1 MATEQQLH
9 TKLPTLAVT
18 IPTTPVVSTPA
29 PSITTPTSIYI
40 LSSEPAIAP
49 VQISPSLAPATV
61 STPTSGMHSPPL
73 SNTVE
78 EEDIEMSSAAA
89 ATRRTDPVPPTIVSS
104 AKPSAHYTTSTASS
118 SSHTPSTTVLQP
130 TLATTVFGS
139 GSAKS
144 NTTVPSLAMPFSTIV
159 LASKGQSSSTDS
171 SLSGQKSDDSG
182 RSGES
187 AAVDCKKEDLYK
199 LQQHQNKEKTIEHVL
214 KQGKILKVS
223 RRLRTRL
230 EYAIL
235 KIRRGWSKYTLQEV
249 ESLIQ
254 PVCSP
259 RVTVKQIQQ
268 SISRQTSPRPSE
280 RRKAK
285 RPHSAQEAPFHK
297 ISSDITGMEPDREND
312 MEMPSRPSAPSTPST
327 PTIRYRSRMPS
338 LSQYKD
344 SELFQPAK
352 SLMEIA
358 TSKPEPGY
366 VSPHSHSLP
375 YFQPGDQSPYHRYGT
390 PEPLYRDTTPARDGR
405 WSGYSTPVAPST
417 PVQNTIATF
426 EDEEQ
431 EGNNVPSAAQAART
445 ILMLSS
451 PTRPPPR
458 TLNQNYIFEMH
469 SGNPTHLPIVEWT
482 APYSPS
488 TSSPLV
494 QFQTNASSTPS
505 PDRTPSMT
513 DQPGP
518 SYIDEDRS
526 MSSSNQRGS
535 SLYNPKPQKQPYSSL
550 YGMGHEPSSPSP
562 LSTALFPS
570 SIDHLDKVKS
580 HSRSSSPTLKRAVRF
595 AAAATS
601 ASESSKMS
609 IDNIKEKIS
618 SLSGRTE
625 YNSNGADNIYPGYDD
640 KKEFSPSPYGPESP
654 QREEYHPSYINN
666 INGRASTPPPLSS
679 SYTGHFGVPS
689 STPMGSHGMR
699 TPPPS
704 GGKDLSL
711 DYSIEAS
718 IPRKRRNSGP
728 IGVTDLPTMFRHGA
742 SSSPNPSST
751 NSRSMSRR

>member
-1 MATEQQLH
+1 
-9 TKLPTLAVT
+9 
-18 IPTTPVVSTPA
+18 
-29 PSITTPTSIYI
+29 
-40 LSSEPAIAP
+40 
-49 VQISPSLAPATV
+49 
-61 STPTSGMHSPPL
+61 
-73 SNTVE
+73 
-78 EEDIEMSSAAA
+78 
-89 ATRRTDPVPPTIVSS
+89 
-104 AKPSAHYTTSTASS
+104 
-118 SSHTPSTTVLQP
+118 
-130 TLATTVFGS
+130 
-139 GSAKS
+139 
-144 NTTVPSLAMPFSTIV
+144 
-159 LASKGQSSSTDS
+159 
-171 SLSGQKSDDSG
+171 
-182 RSGES
+182 
-187 AAVDCKKEDLYK
+187 
-199 LQQHQNKEKTIEHVL
+199 
-214 KQGKILKVS
+214 VS

-259 RVTVKQIQQ
+259 RITVKQIQQ
-268 SISRQTSPRPSE
+268 SISRQTSPRLSE
-280 RRKAK
+280 KRKAK
-285 RPHSAQEAPFHK
+285 RPHSAQDALLHK
-297 ISSDITGMEPDREND
+297 SLSDLIGMEPDRESD
-312 MEMPSRPSAPSTPST
+312 IEVPARPSAPST
-327 PTIRYRSRMPS
+327 PTIRYRPRMPS

-366 VSPHSHSLP
+366 VSPHTQSLP
-375 YFQPGDQSPYHRYGT
+375 YFQSGDQSPYHRYGT
-390 PEPLYRDTTPARDGR
+390 PEPLYRDSTPVRDGR

-426 EDEEQ
+426 EDEES
-431 EGNNVPSAAQAART
+431 EGNNAPSAAQAART

-469 SGNPTHLPIVEWT
+469 SGNPTHLPISEWT
-482 APYSPS
+482 APYSPM

-505 PDRTPSMT
+505 PDRTPNMT
-513 DQPGP
+513 DQSGP
-518 SYIDEDRS
+518 SYIDEDRD
-526 MSSSNQRGS
+526 MSSSNQRA

-601 ASESSKMS
+601 ASESSKMAINS
-609 IDNIKEKIS
+609 IKDKIS
-618 SLSGRTE
+618 SLSGPTD
-625 YNSNGADNIYPGYDD
+625 YSANGADNIYPGYDD
-640 KKEFSPSPYGPESP
+640 KKEFSPSPD
-654 QREEYHPSYINN
+654 EYHPSYINN

-679 SYTGHFGVPS
+679 SYSGHFGAPS
-689 STPMGSHGMR
+689 SMHGMR

-728 IGVTDLPTMFRHGA
+728 IGATDLPTMFRHGA
-742 SSSPNPSST
+742 SPSPNPSST
-751 NSRSMSRR
+751 NPRSMSRR

>member
-1 MATEQQLH
+1 MVTEHQLH

-18 IPTTPVVSTPA
+18 IPSAPGVSTPI
-29 PSITTPTSIYI
+29 PPITTPTSTYT
-40 LSSEPAIAP
+40 LSSESSMSVP
-49 VQISPSLAPATV
+49 QISPTLAPVSV

-78 EEDIEMSSAAA
+78 EEDIEMNYAA
-89 ATRRTDPVPPTIVSS
+89 ATQNNQQTPSSTIGFTT
-104 AKPSAHYTTSTASS
+104 KTGAHFTNGTASI
-118 SSHTPSTTVLQP
+118 SSHIPSTTVPSQSP
-130 TLATTVFGS
+130 LATTVFDS
-139 GSAKS
+139 RSTKTNS
-144 NTTVPSLAMPFSTIV
+144 TTLSSSTPFSTISV
-159 LASKGQSSSTDS
+159 ATNANSNLGGLKT
-171 SLSGQKSDDSG
+171 DDSVRLNG
-182 RSGES
+182 SVADVG
-187 AAVDCKKEDLYK
+187 KKEDHYR
-199 LQQHQNKEKTIEHVL
+199 LQQHLSKERTIEHVL

-259 RVTVKQIQQ
+259 RVTVKQIHQ
-268 SISRQTSPRPSE
+268 SISRQSSPRQTE
-280 RRKAK
+280 WRKPNK
-285 RPHSAQEAPFHK
+285 PHSAQNTIP
-297 ISSDITGMEPDREND
+297 SSGPTGIEKDREND
-312 MEMPSRPSAPSTPST
+312 VETPLRPSAPSTPT
-327 PTIRYRSRMPS
+327 TRYRSRMPS

-375 YFQPGDQSPYHRYGT
+375 YFAPGDQSPCHRHST
-390 PEPLYRDTTPARDGR
+390 PEPLYRDATPTRDGR

-417 PVQNTIATF
+417 PVQTAVATF

-431 EGNNVPSAAQAART
+431 DGNNAPSAAQAART

-451 PTRPPPR
+451 PTGPPPR

-469 SGNPTHLPIVEWT
+469 SGNPTHAPILEWT

-494 QFQTNASSTPS
+494 QFQTNASSRSS
-505 PDRTPSMT
+505 PDRTPSMI
-513 DQPGP
+513 DQSGS
-518 SYIDEDRS
+518 SYMGEDRGQT
-526 MSSSNQRGS
+526 SSSNQKGS
-535 SLYNPKPQKQPYSSL
+535 PYYSSKPLKQSYSNL

-570 SIDHLDKVKS
+570 SNDHLDRVKS

-609 IDNIKEKIS
+609 IDSIKAKIS
-618 SLSGRTE
+618 NLSGRGE
-625 YNSNGADNIYPGYDD
+625 YNSTVDNIHPGSQPGYED
-640 KKEFSPSPYGPESP
+640 KKEFSPSLFGSESP
-654 QREEYHPSYINN
+654 QRDDYNQGCIVN
-666 INGRASTPPPLSS
+666 INGRASTPPPISS
-679 SYTGHFGVPS
+679 SYSGHYGAPS

-704 GGKDLSL
+704 GGNDLNL
-711 DYSIEAS
+711 DYSVAAS

-728 IGVTDLPTMFRHGA
+728 IGTTDLPTMYRLGA
-742 SSSPNPSST
+742 SPNPTSASP
-751 NSRSMSRR
+751 RSFSRR